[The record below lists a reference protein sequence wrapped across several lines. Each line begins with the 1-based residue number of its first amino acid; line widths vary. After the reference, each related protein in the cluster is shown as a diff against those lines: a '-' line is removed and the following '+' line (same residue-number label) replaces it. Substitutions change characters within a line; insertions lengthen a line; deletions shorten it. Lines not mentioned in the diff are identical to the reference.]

1 MAFFQNIF
9 TPKNNVDDLGKS
21 IQMSISFTSVF
32 ERGVMQQCIADRSE
46 LTGET
51 KGAVA
56 ANILKNALI
65 SAEGNDALAYQ
76 SCLYDAVR
84 KAPIDQYPEKVGILS
99 SLESVFC
106 DLSNGVD
113 FAPKHPKGLPYV
125 VFAEEMARENGLVL
139 HEHISS
145 GPDPRINLK
154 RDFDEIKR
162 LLDKNDHAIEPSILA
177 IIESDNRPLVQPV
190 LSMVLNNWDIL
201 SDTQLIYK
209 FLMYLMASTDNWQDT
224 PLQRNRFRDVCS
236 LVSSERLAWQ
246 ERQFQNKRKSSDSI
260 MTNISI
266 TNGDS
271 VDIPNTW
278 IQLAPQLAK
287 DCSYVGVIEVKNSG
301 FDGAPH
307 FVFFSD
313 KQIYELNDEEKEALL
328 LLAQNEWAPLADVLN
343 KRVKLKYGP
352 DGGILNYAEYLK
364 SPMVGFFPI
373 PESSE
378 VNSLNPAPYGAVI
391 CRSGSYSGA

>member
-9 TPKNNVDDLGKS
+9 MPKDKAHNLGKS

-32 ERGVMQQCIADRSE
+32 ERGVMQQCIADRAE

-56 ANILKNALI
+56 VNILKSALI
-65 SAEGNDALAYQ
+65 TAEGNDALAYQ
-76 SCLYDAVR
+76 SCLYDAAR
-84 KAPIDQYPEKVGILS
+84 KASIDQYPEKVGILS

-125 VFAEEMARENGLVL
+125 VFAEEMARENGLIL
-139 HEHISS
+139 HEHIDK
-145 GPDPRINLK
+145 GPDPRVNLQ
-154 RDFDEIKR
+154 RDFDELKR
-162 LLDKNDHAIEPSILA
+162 LLDKNDRVIEPSISA

-201 SDTQLIYK
+201 SGTQLVYK
-209 FLMYLMASTDNWQDT
+209 FLMYLMASTDNWLDT

-246 ERQFQNKRKSSDSI
+246 ERQFQNKRQNSDSV

-266 TNGDS
+266 TNGAS
-271 VDIPNTW
+271 VDIPRTW

-287 DCSYVGVIEVKNSG
+287 DCSYAGVIEVKNSG
-301 FDGAPH
+301 LDEVPH

-313 KQIYELNDEEKEALL
+313 KQVYELSDEEKEALL

-343 KRVKLKYGP
+343 KQVKLKYGP
-352 DGGILNYAEYLK
+352 DGGILNYAEYLR

-391 CRSGSYSGA
+391 CRSGSYPGA

>member
-9 TPKNNVDDLGKS
+9 TPKKNADNLGKS

-56 ANILKNALI
+56 ANILKRALI
-65 SAEGNDALAYQ
+65 SAEGNDAMAYQ
-76 SCLYDAVR
+76 SCLYDAAR

-99 SLESVFC
+99 SLESLFC

-139 HEHISS
+139 HEYI
-145 GPDPRINLK
+145 GKEPDPRVNLK
-154 RDFDEIKR
+154 KDFEEIER
-162 LLDKNDHAIEPSILA
+162 LLDKNGRAIEPSISA
-177 IIESDNRPLVQPV
+177 IIGSDNRPLMQPV
-190 LSMVLNNWDIL
+190 LSMILNNWDIIC
-201 SDTQLIYK
+201 STQLVFK

-224 PLQRNRFRDVCS
+224 ALQRNRFRDVCS

-246 ERQFQNKRKSSDSI
+246 DLQIQNKKIESNTLL
-260 MTNISI
+260 TNISI
-266 TNGDS
+266 ANGNS
-271 VDIPNTW
+271 VDVPRAW

-287 DCSYVGVIEVKNSG
+287 DCSYVGAIEIKNSG
-301 FDGAPH
+301 LAETPH

-313 KQIYELNDEEKEALL
+313 KQVYELNDEEKEALL
-328 LLAQNEWAPLADVLN
+328 LLAQSEWASLADVLGR
-343 KRVKLKYGP
+343 RVKLKYGP
-352 DGGILNYAEYLK
+352 DGGILNYAEYLR

-391 CRSGSYSGA
+391 HRSVSRLKG

>member
-9 TPKNNVDDLGKS
+9 TPKKSAGNLGKS

-32 ERGVMQQCIADRSE
+32 ERGVMQQCIADRAE

-56 ANILKNALI
+56 VNILKSALI

-76 SCLYDAVR
+76 SCLYDAAR
-84 KAPIDQYPEKVGILS
+84 KASIDQYPEKVGILS

-106 DLSNGVD
+106 DLANGVD

-125 VFAEEMARENGLVL
+125 VFAEEMARKNGLVL
-139 HEHISS
+139 HEHISN
-145 GPDPRINLK
+145 GPDPRINLQ

-162 LLDKNDHAIEPSILA
+162 LLDKNDRVIEPSISA

-190 LSMVLNNWDIL
+190 LAMVLNNWDIL
-201 SDTQLIYK
+201 SETQLVYK
-209 FLMYLMASTDNWQDT
+209 FLMYLMASTDNWSDT
-224 PLQRNRFRDVCS
+224 PLQRNQFRDVCS

-246 ERQFQNKRKSSDSI
+246 EHQFQSKRKSSDSI

-271 VDIPNTW
+271 VGIPRSW

-287 DCSYVGVIEVKNSG
+287 DCSYAGVIEVKNSG
-301 FDGAPH
+301 LDETPH

-313 KQIYELNDEEKEALL
+313 KQVYELSDEEKEALL

-352 DGGILNYAEYLK
+352 DGGILNYAEYLR

-378 VNSLNPAPYGAVI
+378 VNRLNPAPYGAVI
-391 CRSGSYSGA
+391 CRSGSYSGV